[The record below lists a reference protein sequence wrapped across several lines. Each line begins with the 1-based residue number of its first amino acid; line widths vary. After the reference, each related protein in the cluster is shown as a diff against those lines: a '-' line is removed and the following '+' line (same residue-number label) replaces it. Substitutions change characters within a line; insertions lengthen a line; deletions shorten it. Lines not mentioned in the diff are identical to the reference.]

1 MWRSRPSR
9 LPAGQGYRT
18 RSCKGWCHPGE
29 CILRP
34 EYSLH
39 DSNVNVTFWQ
49 VNHEDWPRTSALD
62 PMLPLDSVR
71 FQASEPRNIPSNDS
85 HELATCLAS
94 EADMPTNGRQTM
106 RSEEHTS

>member
-62 PMLPLDSVR
+62 PFLPVVTGSFRARHLPLFVVR
-71 FQASEPRNIPSNDS
+71 VNET
-85 HELATCLAS
+85 ELIGIVGCS
-94 EADMPTNGRQTM
+94 GIHVISGN
-106 RSEEHTS
+106 